1 MFGRKVRGAGAA
13 HYLMRQRMFSIGD
26 DYWIE
31 DEQGEHVYKIDGKAM
46 RLRKTLIFEDA
57 DGHEI
62 LKIQE
67 RRMRLRDTMD
77 IEDTEGRTVAT
88 VKKAMINPIREH
100 WHVNLD
106 NGSELKVKGNIVDHE
121 YRIEN
126 GHTMASVSKKWFRV
140 RDSYGVEVAA
150 EADPVLMLA
159 IAAVLDTMAH
169 PAR

>member
-1 MFGRKVRGAGAA
+1 MFGRKRRDAGAA
-13 HYLMRQRMFSIGD
+13 HYLMRQKMFSIGD

-31 DEQGEHVYKIDGKAM
+31 DDQGERVYKIDGKAM
-46 RLRKTLIFEDA
+46 RLRKTLIFEDVH
-57 DGHEI
+57 GHEM

-67 RRMRLRDTMD
+67 RAIRLRDTMA
-77 IEDTEGRTVAT
+77 IEDSAGKTLAT
-88 VKKAMINPIREH
+88 VKKRLINPIREH
-100 WHVNLD
+100 WHVDLE
-106 NGSELKVKGNIVDHE
+106 NGPELKIKGNIVDHE

-126 GHTMASVSKKWFRV
+126 GHTMAEVSKKWFRI
-140 RDSYGVEVAA
+140 RDSYGVQVAA